1 MWAWQQPSYSR
12 WSWTV
17 GTHTMHMQ
25 GDTLITR
32 MAHKHST
39 KIIVDGSG
47 SSGGVGTVEKRRSL
61 QFSSS
66 RVWVEHE
73 QDGKPRP
80 PWLYLLTLL
89 ALSSTFLRLGSRQR
103 RHNIHIQYT
112 TCLLSNVYMFVQSS
126 SKTAIL
132 KVKAFTGKLPA
143 TGSQW
148 ALVSRADLP
157 LSADG
162 SGDSACCL
170 LSPALGEAPPIGP
183 LRTDGLPRSLAP
195 RRDPA
200 ARGGDDYH
208 FIKQT

>member
-1 MWAWQQPSYSR
+1 MWVR
-12 WSWTV
+12 WKR
-17 GTHTMHMQ
+17 G
-25 GDTLITR
+25 
-32 MAHKHST
+32 
-39 KIIVDGSG
+39 G
-47 SSGGVGTVEKRRSL
+47 SSNS
-61 QFSSS
+61 
-66 RVWVEHE
+66 
-73 QDGKPRP
+73 
-80 PWLYLLTLL
+80 L
-89 ALSSTFLRLGSRQR
+89 ALVCGWSTNKMGSPAHCGSISSPCWRCRQLSSAWDLGKGDI
-103 RHNIHIQYT
+103 NIYMHIVYNNT
-112 TCLLSNVYMFVQSS
+112 ACLLSNVYMFVQSS
-126 SKTAIL
+126 SKTEIL

-148 ALVSRADLP
+148 VLVSHADLP

-195 RRDPA
+195 TRDPA